1 MQCAAQLA
9 TPATYGTAIGM
20 AMAVSAITN
29 LIGNP
34 ISGELIPHGYLAM
47 SMFAGASLLAG
58 GLLLVLAR
66 FTKEK
71 RLFAKV

>member
-20 AMAVSAITN
+20 AMAVSVITN

-34 ISGELIPHGYLAM
+34 IGGELIPQGYLAM
-47 SMFAGASLLAG
+47 STFVGASLLAG
-58 GLLLVLAR
+58 GLLLIVGR
-66 FTKEK
+66 FTKEGE
-71 RLFAKV
+71 LFAKV